1 MDLVKA
7 CSKAL
12 VVAKP
17 KGTIGPSKKKVT
29 VLDEE
34 AYTEVNIF
42 KVLMLGFP
50 CRTFFRNINYCA
62 NFSVANFFW

>member
-17 KGTIGPSKKKVT
+17 KGTIGPSKKKVN
-29 VLDEE
+29 VLDEDE
-34 AYTEVNIF
+34 YTKVNTNDIGC
-42 KVLMLGFP
+42 VTNVV
-50 CRTFFRNINYCA
+50 RY
-62 NFSVANFFW
+62 S

>member
-17 KGTIGPSKKKVT
+17 KGSLGPEKKKVT

-34 AYTEVNIF
+34 QYTEVRNLELVFIF
-42 KVLMLGFP
+42 VISPYITKQI
-50 CRTFFRNINYCA
+50 TIE
-62 NFSVANFFW
+62 

>member
-42 KVLMLGFP
+42 KVMMLGFP
-50 CRTFFRNINYCA
+50 CRI
-62 NFSVANFFW
+62 